1 MYNTRLYFT
10 LLLLLFCVIGCE
22 NSDSPVDDISSK
34 KGTLQV
40 EVLNQQ
46 NVSFQVALY
55 QGEEIVAQTDSKR
68 SFEITDIEAGSYT
81 LRLTATGYKV
91 IERNVEILAG
101 QVISIHNVTLQPTP
115 QTEANLGQGLTI
127 GSRAPN
133 FELSDGNGNQ
143 HSLSEYLDTGKHVV
157 LVFYRYGG

>member
-1 MYNTRLYFT
+1 MYNPRLYFT
-10 LLLLLFCVIGCE
+10 LLLLFCVIGCE
-22 NSDSPVDDISSK
+22 NTDSPVDDISSK

-46 NVSFQVALY
+46 HVSFQVALY
-55 QGEEIVAQTDSKR
+55 QGEDIVAQTDSKR

-81 LRLTATGYKV
+81 LRITATGYKE

-101 QVISIHNVTLQPTP
+101 QVISIDSVTLQPTSE
-115 QTEANLGQGLTI
+115 TASNLGQGLNT
-127 GSRAPN
+127 GSRAPD
-133 FELSDGNGNQ
+133 FELPDGNGNL
-143 HSLSEYLDTGKHVV
+143 HSLSEYLGTGKPVV

>member
-1 MYNTRLYFT
+1 MYNPRLYFT

-22 NSDSPVDDISSK
+22 NTDSPADDISST

-46 NVSFQVALY
+46 HVSFQVALY
-55 QGEEIVAQTDSKR
+55 QGEDIVAQTDSKR
-68 SFEITDIEAGSYT
+68 SFEITNIEQGPYT
-81 LRLTATGYKV
+81 LRISAAGYRE
-91 IERNVEILAG
+91 IERSVEILAG
-101 QVISIHNVTLQPTP
+101 QVISIDNVTIQPTP

-133 FELSDGNGNQ
+133 FELSDGNGNL
-143 HSLSEYLDTGKHVV
+143 HSLAEYLDTGKHVV
-157 LVFYRYGG
+157 LVFYRFGG

>member
-1 MYNTRLYFT
+1 MYDVRIFFI

-22 NSDSPVDDISSK
+22 NTDSPVDDISST
-34 KGTLQV
+34 KGTLRV

-46 NVSFQVALY
+46 HVSFQVALY

-68 SFEITDIEAGSYT
+68 SFEITNIEAGSYI
-81 LRLTATGYKV
+81 LRLTAVGYKE

-101 QVISIHNVTLQPTP
+101 QTISIDNVTLQPTP
-115 QTEANLGQGLTI
+115 QIETNLGQGLTI
-127 GSRAPN
+127 GTRAPD
-133 FELSDGNGNQ
+133 FELPDGNGNL

-157 LVFYRYGG
+157 LVFYRFGG